1 MDDQLNVLSPFLV
14 KAEVLLVLVAVLIAS
29 VVWLFWEIF
38 SFMVDREKEETNPN
52 WWEALRNCP
61 HRRLII
67 PPQCVEEVPELG
79 TLSRLTTAT
88 TNAMKN
94 MTGVIQRTSHLISG
108 GSAKAAA
115 AAKRRGGSR
124 SDLAVLQNQLQQ
136 HSDGGNI
143 SRGNK
148 VRRRGSKQHLAG
160 TDPTGGNSLAPAL
173 GAGTGARITTPNS
186 INSGNL
192 GAFDGSGVRPKPL
205 KLDLTGEDGGGGGGA
220 STMAM
225 AEMTRAVPGRRAAS
239 NSTSGLP
246 SSCLSSTGAAA
257 AVEGPLTGTPNRGR
271 MRFLPQQQQQS
282 KQLRQRQQQQQ
293 QLEQQQCQQMQQQ
306 QQQQEQQNLQPQKQ
320 EQQFQLSGELTLQQ
334 PPLQPSALAEAKDAI
349 FKPSP
354 LLSGG
359 GADISSSSSSTT
371 TTTTSSNF
379 PPAHFIEGEAITTP
393 AQPIRPTSCS
403 TSSTSGGGGG
413 GPAPGS
419 SGGGTGGG
427 GYIFAPL
434 PDDCTP
440 VLAFVNSRSG
450 VSQGPYLIHQLR
462 RLLNPVQVVDLANE
476 DPTRAL
482 RQFLELPRLRV
493 LVCGGD
499 GTAKWIMN
507 CLEDI
512 GPECWPPIAILPL
525 GTGNDLARV
534 LGWGG
539 GYNNES
545 IVEFLAQVQRAHV
558 VVVDRWEL
566 KLMPAGKAA
575 RTKMV
580 TFNNYFGIGVDA
592 QAALKFHHLRE
603 QKPQLFFSRLLNKL
617 WYGMLGAQDLFRR
630 TCVSL
635 PERVKIVADGNEL
648 ILPPHVQGVIFLNIE
663 SYGGGVKLWN
673 VDGDDGQG
681 GGGGISD
688 GSSSSAPSS
697 DDGGGSDDEGKRP
710 RKWRR
715 RREQQQQQQQ
725 QQQQHQQIAAFTA
738 SSMQDGLLEVV
749 AVNGVVHLGQLQVGL
764 SKAVK
769 LCQCREA
776 VITTTRDLPMQV
788 DGEPWPQA
796 RSIIKIGRKK
806 DPAYLLRRTMDSGGA
821 VVGEVVELLESAV
834 NDGVITLP
842 QKKSLLAEFSRRVEM
857 KRKVF
862 EQELS
867 QNEGVPSLTKG
878 FDVSRLRL
886 TPDSHTNDCSVM

>member
-29 VVWLFWEIF
+29 VVWFFWEIF

-94 MTGVIQRTSHLISG
+94 VTGVIQRTSHLISG

-124 SDLAVLQNQLQQ
+124 NDLAGLQNQMQQ
-136 HSDGGNI
+136 QPDGANI
-143 SRGNK
+143 SRGSK

-160 TDPTGGNSLAPAL
+160 TDSVGGNALALAS
-173 GAGTGARITTPNS
+173 ASATGAATTTPNS
-186 INSGNL
+186 LNSENVCAF
-192 GAFDGSGVRPKPL
+192 GASGARPKPHR
-205 KLDLTGEDGGGGGGA
+205 LDLTGEVEGGGGGGEGGGA
-220 STMAM
+220 STMPM
-225 AEMTRAVPGRRAAS
+225 AEMTRAAPGRRADS
-239 NSTSGLP
+239 KSISGLP
-246 SSCLSSTGAAA
+246 SSFTSSPGAAA
-257 AVEGPLTGTPNRGR
+257 AVEGPLTGRPNRGR
-271 MRFLPQQQQQS
+271 MRFLPQQQPQS
-282 KQLRQRQQQQQ
+282 KQQRQRQQQQQ
-293 QLEQQQCQQMQQQ
+293 QQQEQLEQQQRQQLQQQ
-306 QQQQEQQNLQPQKQ
+306 QPQHQQQRQEQQ
-320 EQQFQLSGELTLQQ
+320 QQFQPSGEPTLQQ
-334 PPLQPSALAEAKDAI
+334 PPLQPPVLPEAKDAI
-349 FKPSP
+349 IKPPP

-359 GADISSSSSSTT
+359 GADISSSSSSSTA
-371 TTTTSSNF
+371 TTTSSSL
-379 PPAHFIEGEAITTP
+379 PPVHFIECEAITTP
-393 AQPIRPTSCS
+393 AQPIRPTSSS
-403 TSSTSGGGGG
+403 TSSASGGGRG

-419 SGGGTGGG
+419 SGVGMGGG
-427 GYIFAPL
+427 GFIFAPL

-476 DPTRAL
+476 DPTRTL
-482 RQFLELPRLRV
+482 RLFLELPRLRV

-507 CLEDI
+507 CLEEI

-575 RTKMV
+575 RTKTV

-648 ILPPHVQGVIFLNIE
+648 TLPPHVQGVIFLNIE

-673 VDGDDGQG
+673 VEGDDGQG

-688 GSSSSAPSS
+688 GSSS
-697 DDGGGSDDEGKRP
+697 DDGGGSEDEGKRQ
-710 RKWRR
+710 RQWRR
-715 RREQQQQQQQ
+715 RREQQQH
-725 QQQQHQQIAAFTA
+725 QQHQHQQSVSFTA

-749 AVNGVVHLGQLQVGL
+749 AVNGVVHLGQLQVGFL
-764 SKAVK
+764 M
-769 LCQCREA
+769 R
-776 VITTTRDLPMQV
+776 
-788 DGEPWPQA
+788 
-796 RSIIKIGRKK
+796 
-806 DPAYLLRRTMDSGGA
+806 
-821 VVGEVVELLESAV
+821 
-834 NDGVITLP
+834 
-842 QKKSLLAEFSRRVEM
+842 F
-857 KRKVF
+857 
-862 EQELS
+862 
-867 QNEGVPSLTKG
+867 
-878 FDVSRLRL
+878 
-886 TPDSHTNDCSVM
+886 